1 MKVKLNDYNVFLYG
15 GLSQANQSLGDGWIL
30 NTLNFNW
37 TKVTTTFET
46 RLWHTA
52 EFNELSSQIYVFG
65 GSSTDI
71 YINQP
76 ILPEHTLK
84 ITLTPE
90 SLKRQCINF
99 ICSNVKM
106 YESIIRKNFP
116 QIPVSLQNVISL
128 KSSMKLNEARNAT
141 QKIKHQSEYCTV
153 F

>member
-1 MKVKLNDYNVFLYG
+1 MFLYG

-37 TKVTTTFET
+37 TKITTSFET

-52 EFNELSSQIYVFG
+52 VFNEKTSQIYVFG

-76 ILPEHTLK
+76 MLPEHTLK
-84 ITLTPE
+84 ISLTPE
-90 SLKRQCINF
+90 SLKRQCLNF
-99 ICSNVKM
+99 ICSNVKL
-106 YESIIRKNFP
+106 YETQLILSNFP
-116 QIPVSLQNVISL
+116 ELPACLETLISL
-128 KSSMKLNEARNAT
+128 KASIELKQTRIFS
-141 QKIKHQSEYCTV
+141 KIKQHQSEYCTV